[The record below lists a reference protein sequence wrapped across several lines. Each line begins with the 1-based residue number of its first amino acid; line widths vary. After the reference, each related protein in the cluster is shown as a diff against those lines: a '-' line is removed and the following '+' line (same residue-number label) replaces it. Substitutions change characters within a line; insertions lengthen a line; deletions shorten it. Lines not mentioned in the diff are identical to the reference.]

1 MNVQTPAVF
10 FDGTCGFCDQTVSLL
25 MQLDR
30 RHRLTFAP
38 LQGETALRLLPE
50 SLRSNP
56 QSVVLRDG
64 EDLLRE
70 SSAVVRILWRL
81 SGVWRVVAA
90 IVWLVPAPL
99 RDAMYRLVARNRHRI
114 LGTKTIC
121 RLPTPDQAKQLL
133 P

>member
-1 MNVQTPAVF
+1 MNIEAPTVF
-10 FDGTCGFCDQTVSLL
+10 FDGTCGFCDHTVSIL

-30 RHRLTFAP
+30 RRRLTFAP

-56 QSVVLRDG
+56 QSVVLWDG

-81 SGVWRVVAA
+81 SGVWSVVAA

-114 LGTKTIC
+114 LGTKTSC